1 MVVGTPLLGGKSKTQ
16 SPLDGLERAT
26 GGALGRLIKK
36 EEFKGKK
43 DQTIALTTLQKGVKA
58 DRVMI
63 VGLGDVA
70 KMGPADART
79 FAAKAA
85 RAANGDKAKR
95 LVLGI
100 PAALGAHLREIAE
113 GLELG
118 AYRFTKYMTGDR
130 KPKAELGQVTIC
142 IVGAKEPADAKK
154 QVDLGQTVATGVNLS
169 RDLSNEPPNEL
180 YPDTLAAA
188 ARQMA
193 KDTGLQITV
202 MNYAEIQKR
211 GMKLLQA
218 VGQGSERKPCL
229 VHMTWKPANPKR
241 RIAVVGKGITF
252 DSGGISIKPAAG
264 MGEMKHDMSGA
275 ANVVGFMQI
284 IGRLKPDVEVHGIV
298 AAAENMP
305 DGNSYRPG
313 DVWGS
318 LDGKTVEIVN
328 TDAEGR
334 LILADALA
342 YARALEPDLVIDNAT
357 LTGACVVALG
367 NGTSGWYANNEATAE
382 EFQAASKASG
392 ESMWRM
398 PLVEELKDQ
407 LKSDHADIKH
417 TGDRWGGSISAAL
430 FLREFIGNV
439 PNWVHCDIAGPAM
452 GDRVR
457 GWDPKGGTGHG
468 VLTFLALVDAASKA
482 VGTAPVAAP
491 APAPAAAPASAPTSA
506 PAKRGPGRP
515 KAAAA
520 APKPAPVPVAAAP
533 AAKRGPGRPKKAA
546 AAPAP
551 APAAKPAPAP
561 APVKRGPGRP
571 PKAAAAPAP
580 AAPAKRGP
588 GRPPKAAP
596 PLAKTGL
603 PAGQRGKIPAK
614 AVGPRGAHA
623 SGSHPEASREPQN
636 RKGGGGRR

>member
-1 MVVGTPLLGGKSKTQ
+1 MPLKITVRSVLPSREAGDLMVVGTPLLGGKAKKNEQ

-43 DQTIALTTLQKGVKA
+43 DQTISLTTLGKGVKA
-58 DRVMI
+58 DRVMV
-63 VGLGDVA
+63 VGLGDA
-70 KMGPADART
+70 SKMSAADVRT

-100 PAALGAHLREIAE
+100 PASLGAHLREVVE

-118 AYRFTKYMTGDR
+118 AYRFTKYLTGDR
-130 KPKAELGQVTIC
+130 KPKAELGQVVIC
-142 IVGAKEPADAKK
+142 IVGGKEPSDAKK
-154 QVDLGQTVATGVNLS
+154 SVEVGQTIAAGVNLS

-180 YPDTLAAA
+180 YPEALAAA
-188 ARQMA
+188 AKQMG
-193 KDTGLQITV
+193 KETGLTV
-202 MNYAEIQKR
+202 TVLDFKEIQKR

-229 VHMTWKPANPKR
+229 VHMSWKPANPKR
-241 RIAVVGKGITF
+241 RIAIVGKGITF
-252 DSGGISIKPAAG
+252 DSGGLSIKPAAG

-275 ANVVGFMQI
+275 ANVVGLMSI
-284 IGRLKPDVEVHGIV
+284 VGRLKPDVEVHGIV

-305 DGNSYRPG
+305 DGGSYRPG

-318 LDGKTVEIVN
+318 LDGKSVEIVN

-334 LILADALA
+334 LVLADALA
-342 YARALEPDLVIDNAT
+342 YTRALEPDILIDNAT

-367 NGTSGWYANNEATAE
+367 NGTSGWYANNDAAAAE
-382 EFQAASKASG
+382 FAAAAKASG
-392 ESMWRM
+392 EAMWRM

-407 LKSDHADIKH
+407 LKSDCADIKH

-452 GDRVR
+452 GDRMR

-468 VLTFLALVDAASKA
+468 VLTFAALIDSSSKAASDEDA
-482 VGTAPVAAP
+482 TPAPVAAP
-491 APAPAAAPASAPTSA
+491 AKAVAPAKAAAPA

-515 KAAAA
+515 KKVAAA
-520 APKPAPVPVAAAP
+520 APVPPRVPVAAPAPVPV
-533 AAKRGPGRPKKAA
+533 KRGPGRPKKVA

-551 APAAKPAPAP
+551 APKKAPAPAP

-571 PKAAAAPAP
+571 KKAASAPAP
-580 AAPAKRGP
+580 APFVPVKRGP
-588 GRPPKAAP
+588 GRPKKAAVP
-596 PLAKTGL
+596 APL
-603 PAGQRGKIPAK
+603 PAPAK
-614 AVGPRGAHA
+614 A
-623 SGSHPEASREPQN
+623 
-636 RKGGGGRR
+636 KGGRR